1 MQTNNEGLRWRV
13 ELETFPEHNVREQE
27 RQSRRKDGDME
38 ERFKVLTSIDR
49 SFLRVEKKQYKY

>member
-1 MQTNNEGLRWRV
+1 MQTNNEGMRWRV
-13 ELETFPEHNVREQE
+13 ELETFPEHNVE
-27 RQSRRKDGDME
+27 SRRGKAGGKDGDME